1 MVAPTLTGHYQYP
14 PAFLQ
19 QTIPCGH
26 AMLDNDQLVPIG
38 AHWCPVVVPSC
49 GGERVGHAA
58 AAGSWVP
65 SQPRQHGPPS
75 HHRSLSMQVC
85 ASLLLL

>member
-38 AHWCPVVVPSC
+38 A
-49 GGERVGHAA
+49 
-58 AAGSWVP
+58 
-65 SQPRQHGPPS
+65 Q
-75 HHRSLSMQVC
+75 L
-85 ASLLLL
+85 